1 MRTTPPHLHPA
12 MSGIRRYVER
22 MPEGATL
29 TQVSQKVRAY
39 ARLDKKD
46 KETLI
51 GIIRDNSLLVV
62 IDDGRA
68 TTIHHPKF
76 GHKAIPVMTP
86 AKPMEPP
93 VTVNDVT
100 PEELRKQAEE
110 LLRAAEEAEKKAI
123 GRAEV
128 KKQLDPLKLEILQSY
143 EMASRKFD
151 DFVDAM
157 ADMGKAVQKL
167 KQIVL

>member
-62 IDDGRA
+62 IDDGRS

-76 GHKAIPVMTP
+76 GHKAIPVITP
-86 AKPMEPP
+86 VKPMESP
-93 VTVNDVT
+93 VTEKNVS
-100 PEELRKQAEE
+100 PEVLRKQAEV
-110 LLRAAEEAEKKAI
+110 LIRIAEEAEKKAI

-128 KKQLDPLKLEILQSY
+128 KKKLDPLKLEILQSY

>member
-39 ARLDKKD
+39 ARLGKKD
-46 KETLI
+46 KEALI
-51 GIIRDNSLLVV
+51 GLIRENSLLVV

-68 TTIHHPKF
+68 TTVHHPKF

-86 AKPMEPP
+86 KPMEPP
-93 VTVNDVT
+93 VINHDVT

-110 LLRAAEEAEKKAI
+110 LIRAAEEAEKKAI

>member
-39 ARLDKKD
+39 ARLGKKD
-46 KETLI
+46 KEALI
-51 GIIRDNSLLVV
+51 GLIRDNSLLVV
-62 IDDGRA
+62 IDDGRS
-68 TTIHHPKF
+68 TVIHHPKF

-93 VTVNDVT
+93 VINQDVT
-100 PEELRKQAEE
+100 PEKLRKQAEE
-110 LLRAAEEAEKKAI
+110 LIRAAEEAEKKAM

-128 KKQLDPLKLEILQSY
+128 KRQLDPLKLEIFQSY

-157 ADMGKAVQKL
+157 AEMGKAVQKL

>member
-39 ARLDKKD
+39 ARLGKKD

-51 GIIRDNSLLVV
+51 GLIRENSLLVV

-93 VTVNDVT
+93 VINHDVT

-110 LLRAAEEAEKKAI
+110 LIRAAEEAEKSDWPRRSEKAT
-123 GRAEV
+123 RPAETGNT
-128 KKQLDPLKLEILQSY
+128 S
-143 EMASRKFD
+143 
-151 DFVDAM
+151 
-157 ADMGKAVQKL
+157 
-167 KQIVL
+167 VL

>member
-39 ARLDKKD
+39 ARLGKKD
-46 KETLI
+46 KEALI
-51 GIIRDNSLLVV
+51 GLI
-62 IDDGRA
+62 
-68 TTIHHPKF
+68 
-76 GHKAIPVMTP
+76 
-86 AKPMEPP
+86 
-93 VTVNDVT
+93 
-100 PEELRKQAEE
+100 
-110 LLRAAEEAEKKAI
+110 RAAEEAEKKAI